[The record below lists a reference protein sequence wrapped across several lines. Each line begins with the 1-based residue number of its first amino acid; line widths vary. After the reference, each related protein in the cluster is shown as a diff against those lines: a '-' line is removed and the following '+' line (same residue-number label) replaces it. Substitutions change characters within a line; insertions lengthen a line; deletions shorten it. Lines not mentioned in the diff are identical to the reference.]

1 MHDHHDEPRTE
12 RTPAADHAT
21 QRRAMLAGLGGLA
34 AGAMLTRT
42 ARAGDLD
49 PPAGPVG
56 PTMKRLDEIE
66 ARTPVGPDTTP
77 GASNAVF
84 VISQPGS
91 YYLTGNIA
99 GEAGKHGVLINSADV
114 TLDLNGFA
122 LIGVADSLSAVQVSG
137 NRAAIRNGSIS
148 GWGVSGVN
156 SGSSGLVLEHL
167 RSWENASRGITIGN
181 NAIVAHCSVFGNGDI
196 GIRVGGGSAVRDCV
210 ARQNGSHG
218 VAALE
223 GSAVTGCA
231 TRGNG
236 GNGIDLGPG
245 AVVTNCTAVSNI
257 GGGVICETSA
267 SVLQST
273 AQDNNGDGIRIG
285 QINAENR
292 PGLIAQC
299 LAKGNGGDGV
309 VLNSGGHARGNV
321 CTNNG
326 AQGLYF
332 AGYCLIEGNT
342 CDRNAQFGIYADAAP
357 TRGRVI
363 NNDCT
368 ANSRGIVLVNT
379 QCIVWGNTAAANP
392 SDNYEL
398 QGGNRFG
405 PIINLAAVTPVG
417 VGGSSGPSTLATTDP
432 WANFAY

>member
-34 AGAMLTRT
+34 AGAMLTRS

-66 ARTPVGPDTTP
+66 PRTPVGPDTTP

-148 GWGVSGVN
+148 GWGASGVN
-156 SGSSGLVLEHL
+156 SGSAGMLLQHL

-218 VAALE
+218 VAVLA
-223 GSAVTGCA
+223 GSTVTGC
-231 TRGNG
+231 
-236 GNGIDLGPG
+236 
-245 AVVTNCTAVSNI
+245 TALEN
-257 GGGVICETSA
+257 
-267 SVLQST
+267 Q
-273 AQDNNGDGIRIG
+273 GDG
-285 QINAENR
+285 
-292 PGLIAQC
+292 LS
-299 LAKGNGGDGV
+299 LADGV
-309 VLNSGGHARGNV
+309 TASDCAATNNTGRGVASGVGCVISHCSARGNV
-321 CTNNG
+321 AGGVYATFDSAVHACVSRGNAGFGVECTEHCAVTACTAEGNALANILVESRCVVRDCL
-326 AQGLYF
+326 ASQAETV
-332 AGYCLIEGNT
+332 AGNEGVGIVASGSGNRLEGNT
-342 CDRNAQFGIYADAAP
+342 CADNPVGLRAVNAGNLIVRNTLSQ
-357 TRGRVI
+357 
-363 NNDCT
+363 N
-368 ANSRGIVLVNT
+368 NT
-379 QCIVWGNTAAANP
+379 QVDIAAGNA
-392 SDNYEL
+392 L
-398 QGGNRFG
+398 G
-405 PIINLAAVTPVG
+405 PV
-417 VGGSSGPSTLATTDP
+417 VGGSVNGTAVTGNSNYFGDIGTLDPS
-432 WANFAY
+432 ANAMI